1 MHSVAACT
9 ELGIDIAYHH
19 YKLVIRH
26 SLIIGLL
33 SESKMRTRKPA
44 ETRKAEI
51 IDATLRLADKLGPDR
66 LTTETIA
73 DAVGLTQPGIFRHF
87 PKKQDLWEAVAAR
100 VGSMMETRWKKA
112 QSVDAPSM
120 DRIRALIGAQLRL
133 IQSTPAIPAILFS
146 RELHT
151 KNKGLRKAFFGLMS
165 RFHRM
170 IADLVAQTR
179 AAGELRGDLDP
190 DDAAYL
196 IIGLV
201 QGLAVRW
208 SISGRNFDLIEEGNR
223 LLELQLR
230 GFGEPKETAGAGRGS
245 S

>member
-1 MHSVAACT
+1 MR
-9 ELGIDIAYHH
+9 
-19 YKLVIRH
+19 IRK
-26 SLIIGLL
+26 S
-33 SESKMRTRKPA
+33 A

-66 LTTETIA
+66 LTTEKIA

-100 VGSMMETRWKKA
+100 VGSMMEMRWKKA
-112 QSVDAPSM
+112 ENGDSPAT

-151 KNKGLRKAFFGLMS
+151 KNKGLRTAFFGLLI
-165 RFHRM
+165 RFHKL
-170 IADLVAQTR
+170 IAGLVTQAC
-179 AAGELRGDLDP
+179 AAGELRDDLDP

-196 IIGLV
+196 IIGLI

-208 SISGRNFDLIEEGNR
+208 SISGRNFDLTEEGSR
-223 LLELQLR
+223 LLELQLK
-230 GFGEPKETAGAGRGS
+230 GLAFGSAGVNGERDAS
-245 S
+245 

>member
-1 MHSVAACT
+1 
-9 ELGIDIAYHH
+9 
-19 YKLVIRH
+19 
-26 SLIIGLL
+26 
-33 SESKMRTRKPA
+33 MRVRKPA
-44 ETRKAEI
+44 EARKAEI

-112 QSVDAPSM
+112 QNGDTPAT
-120 DRIRALIGAQLRL
+120 DRIRMLIGAQLRL

-151 KNKGLRKAFFGLMS
+151 KNKGLRTAFFGLMS
-165 RFHRM
+165 RFHNV
-170 IADLVAQTR
+170 IADLVAQAC
-179 AAGELRGDLDP
+179 AAGELREDLDP
-190 DDAAYL
+190 DDAAFL

-208 SISGRNFDLIEEGNR
+208 SISGRNFDLTDEGSR
-223 LLELQLR
+223 LLELQLKGLAYGSEGTDGER
-230 GFGEPKETAGAGRGS
+230 GAS
-245 S
+245 

>member
-1 MHSVAACT
+1 MDAA
-9 ELGIDIAYHH
+9 IH
-19 YKLVIRH
+19 
-26 SLIIGLL
+26 
-33 SESKMRTRKPA
+33 
-44 ETRKAEI
+44 
-51 IDATLRLADKLGPDR
+51 LADKLGPDR
-66 LTTETIA
+66 LTTEVVA
-73 DAVGLTQPGIFRHF
+73 RAVGLTQPGIFRHF

-100 VGSMMETRWKKA
+100 IGAKMEARWTKA
-112 QSVDAPSM
+112 QSGDATAT
-120 DRIRALIGAQLRL
+120 DGIRALIAAQLRL

-165 RFHRM
+165 RFHRL
-170 IADLVAQTR
+170 IADLVAQAR
-179 AAGELRGDLDP
+179 EEGVLRGDLDP

-208 SISGRNFDLIEEGNR
+208 SISGRNFDLTEEGNR

-230 GFGEPKETAGAGRGS
+230 GFAQAGAAARTGRRA
-245 S
+245 